1 MEQNDFLLH
10 LEKAIQ
16 VSYDSRKPWFFA
28 DAVRRNLER
37 SEHIEKFNFIWAA
50 ACDFRNWNSPSLVDG
65 ERKTITLLTEKY
77 QLTDVIAQRIAR
89 AAGYEW
95 K

>member
-1 MEQNDFLLH
+1 MEQSDFLLH

-16 VSYDSRKPWFFA
+16 VSYDSRKPWLFA
-28 DAVRRNLER
+28 DTVLRNLER

-50 ACDFRNWNSPSLVDG
+50 ACDFQNWDSPTLEEG
-65 ERKTITLLTEKY
+65 ERKTITLLTEKF
-77 QLTDVIAQRIAR
+77 QLSDLIAQCIAR